1 MSLCDFWT
9 KILDSGRVLRP
20 VTRSNPS
27 SSETSSMDKVDGD
40 EVDSLATKI
49 SEGVFAR
56 LSASLD
62 TNHDQ
67 IAKSVSLVCESV
79 KVVEKRVDAAEQRI
93 SDTTDSVTQLLAKLE
108 RTEAR
113 LSEADRG

>member
-9 KILDSGRVLRP
+9 KILDSGRVLRL

-27 SSETSSMDKVDGD
+27 SSETSSMDNMADGD
-40 EVDSLATKI
+40 EVDSLAAKI

-67 IAKSVSLVCESV
+67 IAKSVSLVCECQSCR
-79 KVVEKRVDAAEQRI
+79 EEGRRRRAEDFRH
-93 SDTTDSVTQLLAKLE
+93 D
-108 RTEAR
+108 R
-113 LSEADRG
+113 LSDPVAS